1 MFFSSSKAK
10 NSNPGSPERQSSK
23 MQSNGPPPAE
33 SGEKKTAATTFSYI
47 NDGQSYND
55 GSGGGA
61 SGVKRS
67 AYRNQ

>member
-10 NSNPGSPERQSSK
+10 NSNAGSPER
-23 MQSNGPPPAE
+23 SNGPPPAE
-33 SGEKKTAATTFSYI
+33 SGEKKTAATTISYI

-55 GSGGGA
+55 GSGGGTN
-61 SGVKRS
+61 GVKIS